1 MVYYASVFRNPFGFY
16 RKWKQIAALP
26 PHESEI
32 YDNYRNLEVQNQVR
46 DLEDQLKEQR
56 KEAKTLQ
63 KALSKQLK
71 RMRKTQKENQ
81 KKQEES
87 QQKSDDF
94 QTKLLAAIQNGIIP
108 ASLNLGSAQNTNTDN
123 VDTDNE
129 DSEAAAKKIRL
140 EQKGKAILK
149 TSDNALTEE
158 EKNDPT
164 YQPNDSDSESSDSDA
179 SEKSIFESAKSV
191 LSSKSTTKAPQPHCS
206 KQSAP
211 RSYESPPSPP
221 APPALNQR
229 NRNVEAPG
237 DIVYVQELSL
247 KLNGDLLD
255 QLNLR
260 SSEDQAVFDYVRLQ
274 NTNGFINHTTT
285 NSIEYDDFLH
295 GYYIC
300 AFDLSTTNEGAN
312 SQYSVPSVRQGNLA
326 VSIYFSKPPTVNLT
340 LLMFG
345 ECTGNLSYKKN

>member
-1 MVYYASVFRNPFGFY
+1 M
-16 RKWKQIAALP
+16 
-26 PHESEI
+26 
-32 YDNYRNLEVQNQVR
+32 
-46 DLEDQLKEQR
+46 
-56 KEAKTLQ
+56 
-63 KALSKQLK
+63 
-71 RMRKTQKENQ
+71 
-81 KKQEES
+81 
-87 QQKSDDF
+87 
-94 QTKLLAAIQNGIIP
+94 
-108 ASLNLGSAQNTNTDN
+108 
-123 VDTDNE
+123 
-129 DSEAAAKKIRL
+129 
-140 EQKGKAILK
+140 
-149 TSDNALTEE
+149 
-158 EKNDPT
+158 
-164 YQPNDSDSESSDSDA
+164 SSN
-179 SEKSIFESAKSV
+179 
-191 LSSKSTTKAPQPHCS
+191 KSTTKAPQPHCS

-229 NRNVEAPG
+229 NSNVEAPG

-345 ECTGNLSYKKN
+345 ECTGNLSY

>member
-1 MVYYASVFRNPFGFY
+1 
-16 RKWKQIAALP
+16 
-26 PHESEI
+26 
-32 YDNYRNLEVQNQVR
+32 
-46 DLEDQLKEQR
+46 
-56 KEAKTLQ
+56 
-63 KALSKQLK
+63 
-71 RMRKTQKENQ
+71 MRKTQKENQ

-140 EQKGKAILK
+140 EQKGKALLK
-149 TSDNALTEE
+149 TSDKALTEE

-179 SEKSIFESAKSV
+179 SEKSIYESSKSV
-191 LSSKSTTKAPQPHCS
+191 SSNKSTTKAPQPHCS

-229 NRNVEAPG
+229 NSNVEAPG

-345 ECTGNLSYKKN
+345 ECTGNLSY